1 MLLQVTAKGRS
12 DMTDKTYGKLIKN
25 NRGETLVEVMVAF
38 TVLMIVVA
46 MFTGATNFASATIN
60 NSIDIRRTADE
71 EYENFRKELSKEKK
85 TNSPS
90 TTMRTAQSPV
100 SVSISGTDGNYDLT
114 AYQYKSGDSIYW
126 VFR

>member
-1 MLLQVTAKGRS
+1 
-12 DMTDKTYGKLIKN
+12 MTDKTYGKIN
-25 NRGETLVEVMVAF
+25 TDNRGETLVEVMVAF

-85 TNSPS
+85 TGSPS
-90 TTMRTAQSPV
+90 TTMRTAESPV
-100 SVSISGTDGNYDLT
+100 SVTIAGTDGNHDLI